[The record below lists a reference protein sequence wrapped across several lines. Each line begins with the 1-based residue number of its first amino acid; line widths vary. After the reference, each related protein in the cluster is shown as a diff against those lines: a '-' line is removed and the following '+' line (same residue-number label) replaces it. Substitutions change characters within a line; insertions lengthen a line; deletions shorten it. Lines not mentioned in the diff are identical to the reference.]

1 MYAQQV
7 ELGHMVG
14 PFPVF
19 GGDFTLISI
28 VATRVCTPPVV
39 HEDSFTILNVD

>member
-7 ELGHMVG
+7 ELGHTVG
-14 PFPVF
+14 PFLVF

-28 VATRVCTPPVV
+28 VATRVLLPQQFMRTV
-39 HEDSFTILNVD
+39 SQY